1 MKNIIISVN
10 KSKNA
15 AQRAISDI
23 KKWCDDNNVHLKT
36 INENCCDSIKYI
48 SLSDLRTFDPD
59 DTIVASLGGDGT
71 MLKTARAIVPHD
83 LKMFGINLGSLGFL
97 TQTRDSEIAKGL
109 DLIHRGQYFV
119 DERDILKTTLNNER
133 MIAVNEFTLYSAVT
147 QRMIKIQVMLDDIE
161 IFNVSADGII
171 LATATGSTA
180 YSMAAGGPVMLP
192 DVHSF
197 ILTPICPHN
206 LVQRPIVINNNRQV
220 TLIPL
225 NGDCNISADSQ
236 VNIPLSMGQGV
247 NISRFEKRLKL
258 IQFTKTS
265 FFDVMR
271 EKFFLGRDPRQC

>member
-10 KSKNA
+10 KSKKA

-23 KKWCDDNNVHLKT
+23 KKWCHDNDVRLKT
-36 INENCCDSIKYI
+36 INENCCDSIKHI
-48 SLSDLRTFDPD
+48 SISDLKTFDPD

-109 DLIHRGQYFV
+109 DLIHNGQYFV

-206 LVQRPIVINNNRQV
+206 LVQRPIVINNSRQV

-236 VNIPLSMGQGV
+236 VNVPLSMGQGV